1 MTVAAPVEEQSPPDE
16 APVRRRNRYLTGITT
31 GRGITGLT
39 LIAAIV
45 LAGLVVPLL
54 LSSGPLRQTADAL
67 AQPSGAHP
75 LGTDEVGRDIL
86 ARVLGGIR
94 VDLLLALV
102 AVPTA
107 AILGT
112 GLGMLGAVGGLAGGT
127 VQRLFDVL
135 LGFPG
140 VVLGVAVGIAL
151 GPGFGAVLV
160 TIVLFALPAFGRQ
173 ARVATLGQLSRDYVS
188 AARVLGTSRGR
199 VLVGHMLPN
208 ISDAV
213 LVRAAVGVAQA
224 IQIEGGLSVVGLGI
238 QPPRPSLGSMI
249 AGGSQYL
256 SSSPLYPLVPVLV
269 VFVLI
274 FGCTLLADALN
285 KAVLR
290 R

>member
-1 MTVAAPVEEQSPPDE
+1 MTVAATAEEQSPP
-16 APVRRRNRYLTGITT
+16 AGTPARRRNRYLVGLGT

-39 LIAAIV
+39 LIAVIV
-45 LAGLVVPLL
+45 LAGLIVPLL
-54 LSSGPLRQTADAL
+54 LSSGPLEQTADAL

-86 ARVLGGIR
+86 ARVVGGIR

-107 AILGT
+107 AVAGT
-112 GLGMLGAVGGLAGGT
+112 GLGMLGAVGGLAGGA

-173 ARVATLGQLSRDYVS
+173 ARMATLGQMSRDYVS
-188 AARVLGTSRGR
+188 AARVLGTSRTR
-199 VLVGHMLPN
+199 VLIGHMLPN
-208 ISDAV
+208 IADAV

-256 SSSPLYPLVPVLV
+256 SSSPLYSLVPVLV

-274 FGCTLLADALN
+274 FGCTLVADALN

>member
-1 MTVAAPVEEQSPPDE
+1 MTVAATVEEQSPP
-16 APVRRRNRYLTGITT
+16 AGTPARRRNRYLVGLGT

-39 LIAAIV
+39 LIAVIV
-45 LAGLVVPLL
+45 LAGLIVPLL
-54 LSSGPLRQTADAL
+54 LSSGPLEQTADAL

-86 ARVLGGIR
+86 ARVVGGIR

-107 AILGT
+107 AVAGT
-112 GLGMLGAVGGLAGGT
+112 GLGMLGAVGGLAGGA

-173 ARVATLGQLSRDYVS
+173 ARMATLGQMSRDYVS
-188 AARVLGTSRGR
+188 AARVLGTSRTR
-199 VLVGHMLPN
+199 VLIGHMLPN
-208 ISDAV
+208 IADAV

-256 SSSPLYPLVPVLV
+256 SSSPLYSLVPVLV

-274 FGCTLLADALN
+274 FGCTLVADALN